1 MEEFIMQFDE
11 DRIFN
16 PEEVKD
22 EVANISLRPKFL
34 NEYIGQNSV
43 KKKIDVA
50 IKAAKIRKDHLDH
63 IVLAGPPGLGK
74 TTMANVIA
82 NEMKSNIQITS
93 GPVLERAGDLAAIL
107 TNLNSGDI
115 LFIDE
120 IHRLNR
126 SVEEI
131 LYSAMEDFQLDIMIG
146 KGPSA
151 RSIRVDLQPFT
162 LIGAT
167 TRLGLLAGPLRSRF
181 GIILEMDFYEANDLK
196 EIIKRSANL
205 LDISINEDAALVLG
219 ERSRGTPRIANR
231 LLKRVRDIIQVK
243 SKSNIDIEDVE
254 ETMELFEIDHFG
266 LDDMDRKILKTII
279 INYKGGPVGINA
291 LGSSLGIESDSIS
304 EVYEPYLLQ
313 NGFIIRSHRG
323 RIATQKAYDLLN
335 VKEDED
341 KNISIWG
348 D

>member
-1 MEEFIMQFDE
+1 MEFE
-11 DRIFN
+11 DKGILN
-16 PEEVKD
+16 PSDRQD
-22 EVANISLRPKFL
+22 EVNIINLRPKFL
-34 NEYIGQNSV
+34 NEYIGQNTI
-43 KKKIDVA
+43 KKKLNVA
-50 IKAAKIRKDHLDH
+50 IDAAKMRKEHLDH
-63 IVLAGPPGLGK
+63 TILAGPPGLGK

-82 NEMKSNIQITS
+82 NEMGSNIQITS

-107 TNLNSGDI
+107 TNLSTGDI

-167 TRLGLLAGPLRSRF
+167 TRLGLLASPLRSRF
-181 GIILEMDFYEANDLK
+181 GLILEMNFYPPEDLK
-196 EIIKRSANL
+196 EIIVRSADL
-205 LDISINEDAALVLG
+205 LDIKINEDAALLLAK
-219 ERSRGTPRIANR
+219 RSRGTPRIANR
-231 LLKRVRDIIQVK
+231 LLKRVRDFVQVK
-243 SKSNIDIEDVE
+243 EKDTIDIEQVE
-254 ETMELFEIDHFG
+254 ETMRLYEIDKFG
-266 LDDMDRKILKTII
+266 LDDMDRKILKTVI

-291 LGSSLGIESDSIS
+291 LGSSLGIESNTIS

-313 NGFIIRSHRG
+313 NGFLIRTHRG
-323 RIATQKAYDLLN
+323 RLATDKAYNHLKLSKNSNSLN
-335 VKEDED
+335 LWSDSDE
-341 KNISIWG
+341 
-348 D
+348 